1 MICDIVGTDVFLFL
15 FVTKLQSFIWL
26 FFCSSVVTTA
36 PTGASNFTFPAVSA
50 EEQEQDQSDA
60 SDDAGLSVVAWL
72 SGVLVLVAVTTALLY
87 IGHLLRQQSEQN
99 KKTKEHKKMRQFR
112 LKRLA
117 ELDAVTSFHSANT
130 ASLPDFGYPQ
140 RRRRRRRKSKRSKH
154 KQSQSL
160 NLKQSSEDHLKQVAN
175 DQAVKN
181 ASAAA
186 ATATTA
192 NAATTADIVND
203 DDDGDD
209 DDDDDEYSYVDDDSM
224 ISSDVTAPST
234 PLPKLSVDKTTPTKA
249 AAAAS
254 NVSGA
259 TPADSKTGNASS
271 NTIYFDVRE
280 LAPRS

>member
-140 RRRRRRRKSKRSKH
+140 RRRRRRRRKSKRSEH

-160 NLKQSSEDHLKQVAN
+160 NLKQSSEDHHKQVAN
-175 DQAVKN
+175 DQAVKK

-186 ATATTA
+186 ITTTTTA
-192 NAATTADIVND
+192 AIVN
-203 DDDGDD
+203 DDGDD
-209 DDDDDEYSYVDDDSM
+209 DDDDDDDYSYVDDDSM

-234 PLPKLSVDKTTPTKA
+234 PLPKLSVDKNTPTKA
-249 AAAAS
+249 AAATP
-254 NVSGA
+254 NVAGDTHA
-259 TPADSKTGNASS
+259 NSKTRNDSS

-280 LAPRS
+280 LVPRS

>member
-175 DQAVKN
+175 DQAVKK
-181 ASAAA
+181 ASAA
-186 ATATTA
+186 ATTA
-192 NAATTADIVND
+192 NAVTTAAIVND
-203 DDDGDD
+203 DGDDDD

-234 PLPKLSVDKTTPTKA
+234 PLPKLSVDKNTTTKA
-249 AAAAS
+249 AAAATS
-254 NVSGA
+254 NVSGDTQA
-259 TPADSKTGNASS
+259 TSKTRNASS

-280 LAPRS
+280 LVPRS